1 MACSRASIAS
11 NDCIYE
17 TTRSPKSRATRSDC
31 FQLWSRFISKKIKS
45 QNSSETGSR
54 VSQNRYDFNANESVL
69 DAASDTLASISL
81 DDNRIDCTCDL
92 KKFGY
97 HLKSP
102 TSEIFKLIKP
112 DELTCSYPMSLNGKL
127 LSSVWILKIT
137 FWFIRSLEVNMKIFE
152 VNFGS
157 LTHTW
162 GCFGSLEVQIWP
174 QMTFRD
180 LF

>member
-1 MACSRASIAS
+1 MACFPASIAS
-11 NDCIYE
+11 SDCIYE

-31 FQLWSRFISKKIKS
+31 FQHWSRFIFKKIKS

-54 VSQNRYDFNANESVL
+54 VSQNRYEFNANERVL

-92 KKFGY
+92 KQFGY

-127 LSSVWILKIT
+127 LSSVWILEVT
-137 FWFIRSLEVNMKIFE
+137 VWFTRSLRLISGHLRAIEVIWGHLWGHKRPF
-152 VNFGS
+152 FG
-157 LTHTW
+157 
-162 GCFGSLEVQIWP
+162 
-174 QMTFRD
+174 
-180 LF
+180 